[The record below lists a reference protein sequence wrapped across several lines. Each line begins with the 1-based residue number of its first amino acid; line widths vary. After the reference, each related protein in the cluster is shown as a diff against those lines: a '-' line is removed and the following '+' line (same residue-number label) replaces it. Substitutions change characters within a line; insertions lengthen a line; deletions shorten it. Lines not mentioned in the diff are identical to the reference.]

1 MPTSPIFE
9 KKNVLVT
16 GGAGFIGSH
25 LCESLL
31 DEAKVI
37 CVDNFI
43 TSQESN
49 IDKLL
54 QNPDFE
60 FLRHDINEPF
70 DLEAFPELEK
80 FKIKFQGIQ
89 EIYHLACPTSPK
101 QFNEYKIQTALANSV
116 GMKNILEMAVKYKSK
131 LLFTS
136 SSVIYG
142 GRQDSKLVFNEED
155 WGTSLTTS
163 PRACYDEGKRFAEAM
178 VATYQQVHG
187 LDAKIARIFRTYG
200 PRMRLFDGQMIP
212 DFITNAID
220 GKELVIY
227 GDESFKTSLCYVS
240 DIIDG
245 MKRLMQSPE
254 DIGPVN
260 IGSDQDRLLT
270 EVAKKIIEMTGS
282 HSEIKYEPPL
292 TFMTEQPLPE
302 ITKAKSKLDWIPLV
316 RLEDGLQK
324 TIDYTRVQKGLIG
337 FGSQT

>member
-1 MPTSPIFE
+1 MPNSPIFE

-31 DEAKVI
+31 AEAKVI

-49 IDKLL
+49 IDSLL

-60 FLRHDINEPF
+60 FLRHDITEPF
-70 DLEAFPELEK
+70 SLESYPELER
-80 FKIKFQGIQ
+80 FKIQFQGIQ

-101 QFNEYKIQTALANSV
+101 QFDQYKIQTALANSF
-116 GMKNILEMAVKYKSK
+116 GMRNALDLAVKYKSK
-131 LLFTS
+131 FVFSS

-142 GRQDSKLVFNEED
+142 SRDENHLSFSED
-155 WGTSLTTS
+155 ELGCALTTS

-178 VATYQQVHG
+178 VATWQQVHG
-187 LDAKIARIFRTYG
+187 IDAKIARIFRTYG

-212 DFITNAID
+212 DFITNALD

-227 GDESFKTSLCYVS
+227 GDDNFKTSLCYVS
-240 DIIDG
+240 DIVDG
-245 MKRLMQSPE
+245 LKRLMQAPVNF
-254 DIGPVN
+254 GPVN
-260 IGSDQDRLLT
+260 LGSDQDLVLN

-282 HSEIKYEPPL
+282 SSEIKYEPPL
-292 TFMTEQPLPE
+292 LFMTEQGLPN
-302 ITKAKSKLDWIPLV
+302 ISKAKEGLAWIPLV

-324 TIDYTRVQKGLIG
+324 TIDYTRAQKGLIS
-337 FGSQT
+337 F